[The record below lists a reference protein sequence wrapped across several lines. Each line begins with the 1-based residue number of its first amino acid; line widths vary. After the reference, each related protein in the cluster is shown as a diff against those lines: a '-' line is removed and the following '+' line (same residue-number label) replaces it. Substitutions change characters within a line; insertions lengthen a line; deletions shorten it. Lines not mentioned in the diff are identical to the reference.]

1 MKSRTRFVLIS
12 SLASF
17 LLTLPIKPA
26 SASLTDTTFT
36 DLFSIFQQAFED
48 ARAYLEDLLSGTLA
62 HFPGDL
68 DGIIMNAV
76 GNLGLVDP
84 NQVRS
89 DIAEELVS
97 TLVGDLAHSDGI
109 YAGVEM
115 ANEVDRQLTRTQINT
130 VLGQEGQDT
139 FSTKITWLEDTLAQ
153 VQQQAD
159 SAQVAIST
167 QDAIKHMAQQ
177 NAMETQV
184 LGVLQSELL
193 QARQD
198 SQLTNLNL
206 SNISQS
212 LDQQT
217 RARRLQEMGSAMET
231 LQITSQ
237 ARLF

>member
-1 MKSRTRFVLIS
+1 MPEL
-12 SLASF
+12 
-17 LLTLPIKPA
+17 
-26 SASLTDTTFT
+26 
-36 DLFSIFQQAFED
+36 
-48 ARAYLEDLLSGTLA
+48 YLEDLLSGTLA

-68 DGIIMNAV
+68 DGVIMNAV

-109 YAGVEM
+109 YAGVEI

-139 FSTKITWLEDTLAQ
+139 VSSKITWLEDTLAQ

-159 SAQVAIST
+159 SAQAAIST

-184 LGVLQSELL
+184 LGALQSELL

-198 SQLTNLNL
+198 TPVDQPQPEQHFPKPGPADPCPSFAGDGQRRGDAADYLPG
-206 SNISQS
+206 S
-212 LDQQT
+212 LVLGVS
-217 RARRLQEMGSAMET
+217 RC
-231 LQITSQ
+231 
-237 ARLF
+237 